1 MWNLCSPHPLPRTSR
16 TREPRPEMTRR
27 PSASITIPA
36 RIQRIQTL
44 PLTSRI
50 FSSYRTAQH
59 ALGR

>member
-1 MWNLCSPHPLPRTSR
+1 MIKD
-16 TREPRPEMTRR
+16 
-27 PSASITIPA
+27 SASITIPA